1 MVDLRDA
8 LIQETHVSKARCSGK
23 ALAAFSFLIGL
34 GCAGLWCSVPSSPAG
49 EAPVSMAALPTMQRS
64 TLPRVSLQPFAS
76 FKGSTA
82 AGPMRGHVDLITCSA
97 TSQVTGN
104 AIKEEQL
111 KKMTNDDGFIS
122 ALDESGGTSPKTL
135 AAYGITDKDYK
146 DQDEMMSKVHDLR
159 AKIMTNPTY
168 KEGKIIGAIL
178 FEDTINR
185 DVEGMPTA
193 EYLWS
198 KKKVVPF
205 LKSDIGLAPAA
216 DGVQMM
222 KEHPGLE
229 EMLDRGLAKGIW
241 GTKQRSQIQ
250 SANPE
255 GIKKLVAQQ
264 FEFGK
269 RTIAKGMIPI
279 LEPEVDITA
288 SDKAKIE
295 EMLLP
300 ELMAG
305 LDTLKP
311 EDKVIF
317 KLSLPEKPN
326 LYAPLMGYPQVVRV
340 VALSGG
346 YDLAESNKRLAQ
358 NAGMI
363 ASFSRTLREGLHVSQ
378 SDEEFTKTL
387 GATLDAVNAASKA
400 PAYSS
405 QVSGNTV
412 KEEQLKK
419 MTKDA
424 GFISALDESGGTSPK
439 TLAAYGITDK
449 DYKDDDEMMS
459 KVHDLRAKIMTNPMY
474 KEGKIIG
481 AILFEDTINRD
492 VEGMPTCQYL
502 WEKKKV
508 VPFLKSDIGLA
519 PAADGVQMM
528 KEHPGLEE
536 MLDRGLAKGIWGTKQ
551 RSQIQSANPEG
562 IKKLVAQ
569 QFEFGKRTIA
579 KGMIPILEPEVD
591 ITAAD
596 KGKIEE
602 LLLPELMAGLDK
614 LSPDQ
619 KVIFK
624 LSL

>member
-1 MVDLRDA
+1 MGQLR
-8 LIQETHVSKARCSGK
+8 
-23 ALAAFSFLIGL
+23 
-34 GCAGLWCSVPSSPAG
+34 
-49 EAPVSMAALPTMQRS
+49 
-64 TLPRVSLQPFAS
+64 
-76 FKGSTA
+76 
-82 AGPMRGHVDLITCSA
+82 
-97 TSQVTGN
+97 
-104 AIKEEQL
+104 
-111 KKMTNDDGFIS
+111 KMTQDSGFIS

-185 DVEGMPTA
+185 EVEGMPTA
-193 EYLWS
+193 QYLWE

-205 LKSDIGLAPAA
+205 LKSNIGLAPAA

-229 EMLDRGLAKGIW
+229 EMLDRGLAKGVW

-288 SDKAKIE
+288 KDKAEIE
-295 EMLLP
+295 ELLLP
-300 ELMAG
+300 ELMKG
-305 LDTLKP
+305 LATLKP

-317 KLSLPEKPN
+317 KLSLPEKAN
-326 LYAPLMGYPQVVRV
+326 LYQPLMKYPQVVRV

-346 YDLAESNKRLAQ
+346 YDLAESNKRLAE

-363 ASFSRTLREGLHVSQ
+363 ASFSRTLREGLSVSQ

-387 GATLDAVNAASKA
+387 GATLDAVTAASKA
-400 PAYSS
+400 PSYGS
-405 QVSGNTV
+405 QVSGNAV
-412 KEEQLKK
+412 KEAQLSK
-419 MTKDA
+419 MTNDP

-439 TLAAYGITDK
+439 TLAAYGITEYLDGTNTNQE
-449 DYKDDDEMMS
+449 EMMAR
-459 KVHDLRAKIMTNPMY
+459 VHDLRAKIMTNSMY

-492 VEGMPTCQYL
+492 VEGIPTCEYL
-502 WEKKKV
+502 WNKKKV
-508 VPFLKSDIGLA
+508 VPFLKSDVGLA
-519 PAADGVQMM
+519 PPADGVQMM
-528 KEHPGLEE
+528 KDHPGLED
-536 MLDRGLAKGIWGTKQ
+536 MLDRGLAKG
-551 RSQIQSANPEG
+551 
-562 IKKLVAQ
+562 V
-569 QFEFGKRTIA
+569 
-579 KGMIPILEPEVD
+579 
-591 ITAAD
+591 
-596 KGKIEE
+596 
-602 LLLPELMAGLDK
+602 
-614 LSPDQ
+614 
-619 KVIFK
+619 
-624 LSL
+624 

>member
-1 MVDLRDA
+1 MGIASFSRTLREGLKVTQTDEEFTKTLGA
-8 LIQETHVSKARCSGK
+8 TLDKVTEASKA
-23 ALAAFSFLIGL
+23 
-34 GCAGLWCSVPSSPAG
+34 PSYG
-49 EAPVSMAALPTMQRS
+49 
-64 TLPRVSLQPFAS
+64 
-76 FKGSTA
+76 
-82 AGPMRGHVDLITCSA
+82 
-97 TSQVTGN
+97 SQVTGS
-104 AIKEEQL
+104 AVKEEQL
-111 KKMTNDDGFIS
+111 KKMTNDPGFIS

-135 AAYGITDKDYK
+135 AAYGITEYLDGTNTN
-146 DQDEMMSKVHDLR
+146 QEEMMSKVHDLR

-168 KEGKIIGAIL
+168 KEGRIIGAIL

-185 DVEGMPTA
+185 DVEGVPTA
-193 EYLWS
+193 EYLWN

-288 SDKAKIE
+288 KDKAEIE
-295 EMLLP
+295 ALLLP
-300 ELMAG
+300 ELMKG

-317 KLSLPEKPN
+317 KLSLPEKAN

-346 YDLAESNKRLAQ
+346 YDLAESNKRLSQ
-358 NAGMI
+358 NACMI
-363 ASFSRTLREGLHVSQ
+363 ASFSRTLREGLHKSQ
-378 SDEEFTKTL
+378 SEEEFTKTL
-387 GATLDAVNAASKA
+387 GGTLDAVTAASKA
-400 PAYSS
+400 PAYGS
-405 QVSGNTV
+405 QVSGDAV
-412 KEEQLKK
+412 KSEQLRK
-419 MTKDA
+419 MTQDA

-449 DYKDDDEMMS
+449 DYKDDAEMMS
-459 KVHDLRAKIMTNPMY
+459 KVHDLRAKIMTNPTY

-492 VEGMPTCQYL
+492 V
-502 WEKKKV
+502 
-508 VPFLKSDIGLA
+508 
-519 PAADGVQMM
+519 DG
-528 KEHPGLEE
+528 
-536 MLDRGLAKGIWGTKQ
+536 
-551 RSQIQSANPEG
+551 
-562 IKKLVAQ
+562 
-569 QFEFGKRTIA
+569 
-579 KGMIPILEPEVD
+579 
-591 ITAAD
+591 
-596 KGKIEE
+596 
-602 LLLPELMAGLDK
+602 
-614 LSPDQ
+614 
-619 KVIFK
+619 
-624 LSL
+624 

>member
-1 MVDLRDA
+1 MQA
-8 LIQETHVSKARCSGK
+8 SKVGR
-23 ALAAFSFLIGL
+23 
-34 GCAGLWCSVPSSPAG
+34 
-49 EAPVSMAALPTMQRS
+49 MQPGFM
-64 TLPRVSLQPFAS
+64 PRVSHRPFAPFTRS
-76 FKGSTA
+76 S
-82 AGPMRGHVDLITCSA
+82 LTCSA
-97 TSQVTGN
+97 AKSQVTGN
-104 AIKEEQL
+104 AVKEEQL
-111 KKMTNDDGFIS
+111 RKMTQDDGFIS

-135 AAYGITDKDYK
+135 AAYGITEYLDGTNTN
-146 DQDEMMSKVHDLR
+146 QEEMMSRVHDLR

-168 KEGKIIGAIL
+168 KEGRIIGAIL

-185 DVEGMPTA
+185 DVEGVPTC
-193 EYLWS
+193 EYLWD

-205 LKSDIGLAPAA
+205 LKSDVGLAPAA

-229 EMLDRGLAKGIW
+229 DMLDRGLAKGCW

-255 GIKKLVAQQ
+255 GIKKLVEQQ

-279 LEPEVDITA
+279 LEPEVDINA
-288 SDKAKIE
+288 PDKAKIE

-300 ELMAG
+300 ELMAN
-305 LDTLKP
+305 LDKLP
-311 EDKVIF
+311 IESKVIF

-363 ASFSRTLREGLHVSQ
+363 ASFSRTLREGLKVTQ
-378 SDEEFTKTL
+378 TDDEFTKTL
-387 GATLDAVNAASKA
+387 GDTLDKVTEASKA
-400 PAYSS
+400 PTYDS
-405 QVSGNTV
+405 QVSGNAI
-412 KEEQLKK
+412 KQEQLKK
-419 MTKDA
+419 MTNDP

-439 TLAAYGITDK
+439 TLAAYGITEYLDGTNTNQE
-449 DYKDDDEMMS
+449 EMMS
-459 KVHDLRAKIMTNPMY
+459 RVHDLRAKIMTNPTY
-474 KEGKIIG
+474 KEGRIIG

-492 VEGMPTCQYL
+492 VEGVPTCEYL
-502 WEKKKV
+502 WGKKKV

-528 KEHPGLEE
+528 KDHPGLEE
-536 MLDRGLAKGIWGTKQ
+536 MLDRGLAKGCWGTKQ
-551 RSQIQSANPEG
+551 RSQIQAANPEG

-569 QFEFGKRTIA
+569 QFEFGMRTVA

-591 ITAAD
+591 ITAKD
-596 KGKIEE
+596 KAEIED
-602 LLLPELMAGLDK
+602 LLLPELIAGIEK
-614 LSPDQ
+614 LSPED

-624 LSL
+624 LSLPEKANLYQPLMKYPQVVRVVALSGGYDLDESNKRLAQNN